1 MCEGQA
7 VAGEDRGLFRSR
19 LVMMG
24 AGPGGRSR
32 RGEKVGDTGGLLKAE
47 LPGFADRL
55 TIVCE
60 EEELRARLEYVKR

>member
-1 MCEGQA
+1 
-7 VAGEDRGLFRSR
+7 
-19 LVMMG
+19 MMG
-24 AGPGGRSR
+24 AGPDGKSR
-32 RGEKVGDTGGLLKAE
+32 RGEKLGNTGGILKAE